1 MRDDSPLMLFAL
13 NDSRGFG
20 ERVAARLEIALGAHE
35 EREFEDGEHKARPL
49 VSVRDRDV
57 FVIQSLY
64 GDAHHSVNDKL
75 CRLLFF
81 LGALRD
87 AAAGRVSA
95 VIPYLAYA
103 RKDRKTK
110 SRDPITTRYLAALLE
125 AVGTDRVI
133 TMDVHNLAAYQNAFR
148 CATEHLEAK
157 GLMVSALIP
166 LIGEAPVSVVSPDIG
181 GVKRAE
187 QLREA
192 LGRHLA
198 GPVGMAF
205 MEKRR
210 SAGVVSGETLVGEV
224 RGRTVVIVDD
234 MIGSGTTVARAVQA
248 CKAAGAARVVAA
260 ATHGLFVGEANT
272 VLASPALE
280 ALLVTDTVPPF
291 RLAPGAVVDKLIPL
305 DAAALFAQAIRRLHS
320 GGSIVE
326 LLAV

>member
-1 MRDDSPLMLFAL
+1 MLLFAL
-13 NDSRGFG
+13 NDSRDFG
-20 ERVAARLEIALGAHE
+20 ERVAGHLETELSAHE

-64 GDAHHSVNDKL
+64 GDRHHSVNDKL

-81 LGALRD
+81 LGALKD
-87 AAAGRVSA
+87 AAAGRVCA

-110 SRDPITTRYLAALLE
+110 SRDPVTTRYLAALLE
-125 AVGTDRVI
+125 AVGTERVI

-148 CATEHLEAK
+148 CATEHLEARA
-157 GLMVSALIP
+157 LIVSALIP
-166 LIGEAPVSVVSPDIG
+166 RVGDTPVSVVSPDIG

-187 QLREA
+187 LLREA
-192 LGRHLA
+192 LGKRLA

-205 MEKRR
+205 MEKKR

-224 RGRTVVIVDD
+224 RGRMVVIVDD
-234 MIGSGTTVARAVQA
+234 MIGAGTTVARAVRA
-248 CKAAGAARVVAA
+248 CKAAGAARVMAA

-272 VLASPALE
+272 VLADPALE
-280 ALLVTDTVPPF
+280 ALLVTDTVRPF
-291 RLAPGAVVDKLIPL
+291 RIEPGPVAEKLVHL
-305 DAAALFAQAIRRLHS
+305 DGAALFAQAIRRLHS
-320 GGSIVE
+320 GGSLVE
-326 LLAV
+326 LLAI